1 MGKDRS
7 RPIKR
12 TIGQIGNMP
21 LSNKSE
27 EDREDPSLSK
37 RTKKAL
43 RKANQQERRAK
54 AQEQKETNPD
64 KKRIKPS
71 IPREAYKRFGK
82 DIAKSLVND
91 GVIEK
96 AKLSSTALE
105 VLQGGGEAFLKTIFE
120 QA

>member
-7 RPIKR
+7 ISIKR
-12 TIGQIGNMP
+12 VNGQIGNMP

-54 AQEQKETNPD
+54 AQE
-64 KKRIKPS
+64 
-71 IPREAYKRFGK
+71 
-82 DIAKSLVND
+82 
-91 GVIEK
+91 
-96 AKLSSTALE
+96 
-105 VLQGGGEAFLKTIFE
+105 
-120 QA
+120 